1 MSGVKIL
8 ILRKKVWSA
17 VGCLCLA
24 ACMFWAVNYPAA
36 VGAAAASRQL
46 PIYCVEPEEGEKK
59 IAISFDAAWGADDTD
74 TLIEILGKYNVRA
87 TFFLVGQWVDT
98 YPEEVEKL
106 AAAGHEIMNHSD
118 THPYFTQCST
128 EKIIE
133 EIETCNDKIEAIT
146 GVRPTL
152 VRCPYGDYDDNV
164 VNTVRSLGMEPVQWS
179 IDSWDWMDTATA
191 SSIYERVT
199 SLAAPGGII
208 LCHNDAEYTPDA
220 LEDILSTLIGEGYT
234 FVPISELI
242 LTGEYTIDHTGMQCP
257 V

>member
-1 MSGVKIL
+1 MKIFVF
-8 ILRKKVWSA
+8 RKKIWSA

-36 VGAAAASRQL
+36 VGVAATTRQL

-74 TLIEILGKYNVRA
+74 TLIEILGEYNVRA

-98 YPEEVEKL
+98 YPEEVRKL
-106 AAAGHEIMNHSD
+106 AEAGHEIMNHSN

-128 EKIIE
+128 EKVIE
-133 EIETCNDKIEAIT
+133 EIESCNDKIEAIT

-152 VRCPYGDYDDNV
+152 VRCPYGDYNDSV
-164 VNTVRSLGMEPVQWS
+164 VNTIRSLGMEPIQWS
-179 IDSWDWMDTATA
+179 IDSLDWKDSSTA
-191 SSIYERVT
+191 SSICERVT
-199 SLAAPGGII
+199 SLAQPGGII

-220 LEDILSTLIGEGYT
+220 LEEILKTLIDQGYT

-242 LTGEYTIDHTGMQCP
+242 LSGSYTIDHAGMQCP
-257 V
+257 A

>member
-1 MSGVKIL
+1 MVCPVLDGHKVYSAEGSVKYENFCIS
-8 ILRKKVWSA
+8 KKIWSV

-36 VGAAAASRQL
+36 VGVAATTRQL

-98 YPEEVEKL
+98 YPEEVRKL
-106 AAAGHEIMNHSD
+106 AEAGHEIMNHSN

-128 EKIIE
+128 EKVIE
-133 EIETCNDKIEAIT
+133 EIESCNDKIEAIT

-152 VRCPYGDYDDNV
+152 VRCPYGDYNDSV
-164 VNTVRSLGMEPVQWS
+164 VNTIRSLGMEPIQVRPLTVW
-179 IDSWDWMDTATA
+179 TGRTPPLPPA
-191 SSIYERVT
+191 SVS
-199 SLAAPGGII
+199 G
-208 LCHNDAEYTPDA
+208 
-220 LEDILSTLIGEGYT
+220 
-234 FVPISELI
+234 
-242 LTGEYTIDHTGMQCP
+242 
-257 V
+257 

>member
-1 MSGVKIL
+1 MKVFVF
-8 ILRKKVWSA
+8 RKKLWSA

-36 VGAAAASRQL
+36 VGAAATTRQL
-46 PIYCVEPEEGEKK
+46 PIYSVQPAEGEKK

-74 TLIEILGKYNVRA
+74 TLIEILGEYNVKA

-98 YPEEVEKL
+98 YPEEVKKL
-106 AAAGHEIMNHSD
+106 ADAGHEVMNHSD
-118 THPYFTQCST
+118 THPYFTQCSGD
-128 EKIIE
+128 KIIQ
-133 EIETCNDKIEAIT
+133 EIESCNDKIEAIT

-152 VRCPYGDYDDNV
+152 IRCPYGDYDDHV
-164 VNTVRSLGMEPVQWS
+164 VNTVRSLGMEPIQWS
-179 IDSWDWMDTATA
+179 IDSLDWKDSSTAD
-191 SSIYERVT
+191 SIFQRVT
-199 SLAAPGGII
+199 SQAAAGGII

-220 LEDILSTLIGEGYT
+220 LAAILKTLIDEGYT

-257 V
+257 A

>member
-1 MSGVKIL
+1 MKIF
-8 ILRKKVWSA
+8 ILRKKVWTV

-36 VGAAAASRQL
+36 VGVAATSRQL
-46 PIYCVEPEEGEKK
+46 PIYCVEPQDGEKK
-59 IAISFDAAWGADDTD
+59 ISISFDAAWGADDTD
-74 TLIEILGKYNVRA
+74 TLIDILGKYHVKA

-98 YPEEVEKL
+98 YPEEVKKL
-106 AAAGHEIMNHSD
+106 SEAGHEVMNHSD

-128 EKIIE
+128 ETVIK

-152 VRCPYGDYDDNV
+152 IRCPYGDYNDSV
-164 VNTVRSLGMEPVQWS
+164 VNTIRSLGMEPIQWS
-179 IDSWDWMDTATA
+179 IDSWDWMDTSTA
-191 SSIYERVT
+191 DSICERVI
-199 SLAAPGGII
+199 SRAKPGGII

-220 LEDILSTLIGEGYT
+220 LDRILSTLIDEGYT

-242 LTGEYTIDHTGMQCP
+242 LTGTYTIDHTGMQCP
-257 V
+257 A

>member
-1 MSGVKIL
+1 MKIFVF
-8 ILRKKVWSA
+8 RKKIWSV

-36 VGAAAASRQL
+36 VGVAATTRQL

-98 YPEEVEKL
+98 YPEEVRKL
-106 AAAGHEIMNHSD
+106 AEAGHEIMNHSN

-128 EKIIE
+128 EKVIE
-133 EIETCNDKIEAIT
+133 EIESCNDKIEAIT

-152 VRCPYGDYDDNV
+152 VRCPYGDYNDSV
-164 VNTVRSLGMEPVQWS
+164 VNTIRSLGMEPIQWS
-179 IDSWDWMDTATA
+179 IDSLDWKDSSTA
-191 SSIYERVT
+191 SSICERVT
-199 SLAAPGGII
+199 SLAQPGGII

-220 LEDILSTLIGEGYT
+220 LEEILKTLIDQGYT

-242 LTGEYTIDHTGMQCP
+242 LSGSYTIDHAGMQCP
-257 V
+257 A

>member
-1 MSGVKIL
+1 MKIFVF
-8 ILRKKVWSA
+8 RKKIWSA

-36 VGAAAASRQL
+36 VGVAATTRQL

-98 YPEEVEKL
+98 YPEEVRKL
-106 AAAGHEIMNHSD
+106 AEAGHEIMNHSN

-128 EKIIE
+128 EKVIE
-133 EIETCNDKIEAIT
+133 EIESCNDKIEAIT

-152 VRCPYGDYDDNV
+152 VRCPYGDYNDSV
-164 VNTVRSLGMEPVQWS
+164 VNTIRSLGMKPIQWS
-179 IDSWDWMDTATA
+179 IDSLDWKDSSTA
-191 SSIYERVT
+191 SSICERVT
-199 SLAAPGGII
+199 GLAQPGGII

-220 LEDILSTLIGEGYT
+220 LEEILKTLIDQGYT

-242 LTGEYTIDHTGMQCP
+242 LSGSYTIDHAGMQCP
-257 V
+257 A

>member
-1 MSGVKIL
+1 MKIFVF
-8 ILRKKVWSA
+8 RKKIWSA

-36 VGAAAASRQL
+36 VGVAATTRQL

-98 YPEEVEKL
+98 YPEEVRKL
-106 AAAGHEIMNHSD
+106 AEAGHEIMNHSN

-128 EKIIE
+128 EKVIE
-133 EIETCNDKIEAIT
+133 EIESCNDKIEAIT

-164 VNTVRSLGMEPVQWS
+164 VNTIRSLGMEPIQWS
-179 IDSWDWMDTATA
+179 IDSLDWKDSSTA
-191 SSIYERVT
+191 SGICERVT
-199 SLAAPGGII
+199 GLAQPGGII

-220 LEDILSTLIGEGYT
+220 LEEILKTLIDQGYT

-242 LTGEYTIDHTGMQCP
+242 LSGSYTIDHAGMQCP
-257 V
+257 A

>member
-1 MSGVKIL
+1 MKIFVF
-8 ILRKKVWSA
+8 RKKIWSA

-36 VGAAAASRQL
+36 VGVAATTRQL

-98 YPEEVEKL
+98 YPEEVRKL
-106 AAAGHEIMNHSD
+106 AEAGHEIMNHSN

-128 EKIIE
+128 EKVIE
-133 EIETCNDKIEAIT
+133 EIESCNDKIEAIT

-152 VRCPYGDYDDNV
+152 VRCPYGDYNDSV
-164 VNTVRSLGMEPVQWS
+164 VNTIRSLGMEPIQWS
-179 IDSWDWMDTATA
+179 IDSLDWKDSSTA
-191 SSIYERVT
+191 SSICERVT
-199 SLAAPGGII
+199 GLAQPGGII

-220 LEDILSTLIGEGYT
+220 LEEILKTLIDQGYT
-234 FVPISELI
+234 FGPISELI
-242 LTGEYTIDHTGMQCP
+242 LSGSYTIDHAGMQCP
-257 V
+257 A